1 MKTKEYNETISYL
14 RSCQNALLAAKN
26 GEEAN
31 FIVLLGK
38 RFMEQKN
45 VKLSEYAKRKYYLYL
60 ED

>member
-14 RSCQNALLAAKN
+14 RTCQKALRSVKN

-38 RFMEQKN
+38 RFMENKN
-45 VKLSEYAKRKYYLYL
+45 IKLSKYAKREYYLYL